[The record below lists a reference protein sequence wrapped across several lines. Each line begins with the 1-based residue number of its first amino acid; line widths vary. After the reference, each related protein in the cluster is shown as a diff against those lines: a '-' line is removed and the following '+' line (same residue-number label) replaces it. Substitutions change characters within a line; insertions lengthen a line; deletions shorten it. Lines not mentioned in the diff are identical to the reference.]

1 MRNLGAWKQHT
12 STKCWAMG
20 ARPPQESLLGT
31 QVDKCE
37 GTRARGSGCEQ
48 MRDAQ
53 AGGAGLEAAR
63 GQFLRDGRCRCACP
77 WFSAKAGSAAPSRQ
91 CAWKLRGVLLK
102 MWVLTQ

>member
-1 MRNLGAWKQHT
+1 
-12 STKCWAMG
+12 MG

-63 GQFLRDGRCRCACP
+63 GQFLRDGRCRCACH
-77 WFSAKAGSAAPSRQ
+77 GSRQ
-91 CAWKLRGVLLK
+91 RQAQQPLDVSVHGNCVGSC
-102 MWVLTQ
+102 